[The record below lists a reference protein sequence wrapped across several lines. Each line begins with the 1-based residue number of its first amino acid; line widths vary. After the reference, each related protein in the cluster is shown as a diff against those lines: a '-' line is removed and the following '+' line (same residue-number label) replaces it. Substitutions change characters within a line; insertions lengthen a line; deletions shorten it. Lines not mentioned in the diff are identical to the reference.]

1 MDSRS
6 SEKQEHGA
14 HGLEE
19 VVVQQKSPAGVEKP
33 LAPKETI
40 SADRQK
46 LTNVLD
52 IIVPNNCENKGLHSQ
67 SDRQQTHQLQQHT
80 FPTTDP
86 CSFRQTGLSKQTLQ
100 LQQHA
105 FATTDPQNFRQTGLS
120 KPGARTC
127 GSTLETEYPQTLSVE
142 LRRDHEQQK
151 QPIETAENK
160 ASVSTNTLKQDV
172 TPSFRPPNSPNKPP
186 QNETL
191 KEAELNVGEKESDS
205 TLNPKHPPNPTQLEK
220 KLVQSKHPR
229 QNATQT
235 KQKGNPKHVSTLRR
249 EEPQDVTLG
258 KELPNVEEL
267 SAKPVPQ
274 MSQHATEDKQEGA
287 PTNLCALF
295 KPDNKREEPQGIR
308 QPKYEA
314 HAPPVLTKELPNKA
328 PQKKKAQQ
336 TSVQSKQEVILRHQQ
351 NVLPT
356 VEVRGSSVHYYYQ
369 GLPGR
374 SKTFQPDTRTRALL
388 EKTSQIGD
396 TLNYLRH
403 RKNNRL
409 SQTFVEGGENLQAPE
424 DKEDDSDEDD
434 NDNAGAD
441 ETTKAQFATL
451 LKSWSQAASEG
462 QKKTKRNR
470 RKAAMRSVLTI
481 NSGLKATRG
490 RPTTV
495 PDLEDTSLPGWRLL
509 RLYRLWSNASARPV
523 WASSD
528 YLQRKQQEAEQHHSR
543 QGRGRV
549 KDLHSA
555 VLRATSAAGFSRK
568 PDPSSDHG
576 VGVAAKLWM
585 RSSKSVFPR
594 SPEPAP
600 SSFSTAMT
608 TTGDK
613 TANQLP
619 SSNHRMDSLSMSDA
633 HSHVPHV
640 ARADSKGGPRLLK
653 DSGRFVRCDWT
664 LAGREPLVRGRKVVL
679 GRELKMSVGNMVL
692 STGLTGTVAK
702 ARRHHPDVFLRT
714 DT

>member
-6 SEKQEHGA
+6 SEKREHGGQ
-14 HGLEE
+14 GLED
-19 VVVQQKSPAGVEKP
+19 VVVQQKSPAGVEMP
-33 LAPKETI
+33 LVPKETV
-40 SADRQK
+40 SADRKK
-46 LTNVLD
+46 LTDVLD
-52 IIVPNNCENKGLHSQ
+52 INAPNNCENKGLHSQ
-67 SDRQQTHQLQQHT
+67 SDGQQTHQLQQHT

-100 LQQHA
+100 LQHA
-105 FATTDPQNFRQTGLS
+105 FATTDPHSFRQTGLS
-120 KPGARTC
+120 KPGTRTC
-127 GSTLETEYPQTLSVE
+127 GSTLETEHPQTLSVE
-142 LRRDHEQQK
+142 LKPDHEQQK

-160 ASVSTNTLKQDV
+160 ASVSTNTMKQDV
-172 TPSFRPPNSPNKPP
+172 TPSFRPLNSPNKPP

-191 KEAELNVGEKESDS
+191 KEAELGVGEKEADS

-220 KLVQSKHPR
+220 KLVQNKHPR
-229 QNATQT
+229 QNSTQT
-235 KQKGNPKHVSTLRR
+235 KEKGNPRHVSTLRR
-249 EEPQDVTLG
+249 EESQDVTLG
-258 KELPNVEEL
+258 TEPSNVKEL

-274 MSQHATEDKQEGA
+274 MSQHATQDKQEGA
-287 PTNLCALF
+287 LTNLCALF
-295 KPDNKREEPQGIR
+295 KPGNKREEPQGIR
-308 QPKYEA
+308 QPKDEA
-314 HAPPVLTKELPNKA
+314 RAPPVLTKELPNKA
-328 PQKKKAQQ
+328 PQKREAQQ

-356 VEVRGSSVHYYYQ
+356 VEVRGSSVQYYYQ

-409 SQTFVEGGENLQAPE
+409 CQTFVEGGENQQAPE
-424 DKEDDSDEDD
+424 EEEDDSDEDD
-434 NDNAGAD
+434 NADAD
-441 ETTKAQFATL
+441 ETPKAQFATL
-451 LKSWSQAASEG
+451 LKSWPQAASEG
-462 QKKTKRNR
+462 QTRTKRNR
-470 RKAAMRSVLTI
+470 RKAAMRSVLTM

-509 RLYRLWSNASARPV
+509 RLYRLWSNARARPV

-543 QGRGRV
+543 QGRGRIR
-549 KDLHSA
+549 DLHSA
-555 VLRATSAAGFSRK
+555 VLRATSAAGVSRK

-585 RSSKSVFPR
+585 RSSTSMFPR

-600 SSFSTAMT
+600 SSFSTTMT
-608 TTGDK
+608 TTGGK
-613 TANQLP
+613 TNQLP
-619 SSNHRMDSLSMSDA
+619 SSDHRMDSLSISDA
-633 HSHVPHV
+633 HSHVPYV
-640 ARADSKGGPRLLK
+640 ARAGSKGGPRLLK
-653 DSGRFVRCDWT
+653 ASGRVVRCDWA

-692 STGLTGTVAK
+692 STGLTPTVAK

-714 DT
+714 DS